1 MGALGHYLEQEG
13 VATTQVSLIREHTEA
28 LAPPRAL
35 WVPFMLG
42 RPFGVP
48 RHAEFQR
55 NVLLAALRLLERDD
69 GPVIEDY
76 LHDAPYDDL
85 GVEPESL
92 ACPVSFP
99 GRPSQGTLA
108 HQLVAEVTQLGVWY
122 DLSVRHR
129 GRTTLGITGL
139 PIDALA
145 GYIATWLTD
154 SPPASFRTGL
164 SDGAALKLACDE
176 LKAYYY
182 EAKSVQPGRH
192 ASATIQR
199 WFWHDTAAGQAFVTL
214 REKAAQS
221 ADPSMK
227 PLALQS
233 LVPRAV
239 EVSLQSEL
247 LIANQRSAP

>member
-1 MGALGHYLEQEG
+1 VGALGHYLEREG
-13 VATTQVSLIREHTEA
+13 VATTQISLVREHTEA

-42 RPFGVP
+42 RPFGAP
-48 RHAEFQR
+48 RNADFQR
-55 NVLLAALRLLERDD
+55 DVLLAALRLLERGD

-76 LHDAPYDDL
+76 PHDAPYDDL
-85 GVEPESL
+85 GAEPEGL

-108 HQLVAEVTQLGVWY
+108 EQLADEVSQLAVWH
-122 DLSVRHR
+122 DLAARHR
-129 GRTTLGITGL
+129 GRTTLGTTGL
-139 PIDALA
+139 DPDALA
-145 GYIATWLTD
+145 GYVAAWLAG
-154 SPPASFRTGL
+154 PPPEPFKAEL
-164 SDGAALKLACDE
+164 SNGAALKLACDE

-192 ASATIQR
+192 GAAALQR
-199 WFWHDTAAGQAFVTL
+199 WFWHETAAGQAFLAL

-221 ADPSMK
+221 ADPSLK
-227 PLALQS
+227 PLAVQS

-239 EVSLQSEL
+239 EMSMKSQVPTT
-247 LIANQRSAP
+247 NQRSAP

>member
-13 VATTQVSLIREHTEA
+13 IATTQISLVREHTEA

-42 RPFGVP
+42 RPFGIP
-48 RHAEFQR
+48 RHPDFQR
-55 NVLLAALRLLERDD
+55 NVLLATLRLLERDD

-76 LHDAPYDDL
+76 PHDAPYDDL
-85 GVEPESL
+85 GAEPEGL
-92 ACPVSFP
+92 VCPVSFP

-108 HQLVAEVTQLGVWY
+108 EQLVAEVGQLAVWH
-122 DLSVRHR
+122 DLAVRHR
-129 GRTTLGITGL
+129 GRTTLGVTGL
-139 PIDALA
+139 ALDTLA
-145 GYIATWLTD
+145 GYVAAWLTD
-154 SPPASFRTGL
+154 PPPAPFRAGL
-164 SDGAALKLACDE
+164 ADGDALKLACDE

-192 ASATIQR
+192 GSAAILQ
-199 WFWHDTAAGQAFVTL
+199 WFWHDTAAGQAFVAL

-227 PLALQS
+227 PLALIS

-239 EVSLQSEL
+239 EMSLQ
-247 LIANQRSAP
+247 ANASTTHRRSAP

>member
-13 VATTQVSLIREHTEA
+13 VATTQISLVREHTAA

-42 RPFGVP
+42 RPFGIP
-48 RHAEFQR
+48 RHPEFQR
-55 NVLLAALRLLERDD
+55 DVLVAALRLLERED

-76 LHDAPYDDL
+76 PHDAPYDDL
-85 GVEPESL
+85 GAEPEGL

-108 HQLVAEVTQLGVWY
+108 EQLVAEVEQLGVWH
-122 DLSVRHR
+122 DLAVRHR
-129 GRTTLGITGL
+129 GRTTLGVTGL
-139 PIDALA
+139 AIDALA
-145 GYIATWLTD
+145 RYVGAWLED
-154 SPPASFRTGL
+154 SPPASFRAGL
-164 SDGAALKLACDE
+164 ADGDALKLACDE

-192 ASATIQR
+192 GSAALQQ
-199 WFWHDTAAGQAFVTL
+199 WFWHETAAGQAFVAL
-214 REKAAQS
+214 RAMAAQS

-239 EVSLQSEL
+239 DMTLQTKPSV
-247 LIANQRSAP
+247 AHQRSAP

>member
-1 MGALGHYLEQEG
+1 VGALGHYLEQEG
-13 VATTQVSLIREHTEA
+13 VATTQVSLVREHTEA

-55 NVLLAALRLLERDD
+55 NVLLAALRLLESDH

-76 LHDAPYDDL
+76 PHDAPYDDL
-85 GVEPESL
+85 GVEPEGL

-108 HQLVAEVTQLGVWY
+108 EDLLAEVAQLGVWH
-122 DLSVRHR
+122 DLAVRHR
-129 GRTTLGITGL
+129 GRTTLGVTGL
-139 PIDALA
+139 AIDALA
-145 GYIATWLTD
+145 GYIASWLTG
-154 SPPASFRTGL
+154 SPPASFRAGL
-164 SDGAALKLACDE
+164 TDGAALKLACDE

-192 ASATIQR
+192 GSAAIQH
-199 WFWHDTAAGQAFVTL
+199 WFWHDTAAGQAFVAL
-214 REKAAQS
+214 RAKAAQS
-221 ADPSMK
+221 TDPSMK
-227 PLALQS
+227 PLAVQS

-239 EVSLQSEL
+239 DVSLQS
-247 LIANQRSAP
+247 NTSVTNHRSAP